1 MEDNKQ
7 TEMQPLMNNYLFR
20 ASVKMTIIVMVPLNC
35 CLISPECD
43 PSYVIIKIKETSL
56 NIF

>member
-1 MEDNKQ
+1 
-7 TEMQPLMNNYLFR
+7 MNNYLFR